1 MALTNICAE
10 SIRNKLFTVGNE
22 WGKKTSVALT
32 VAQAIDLFMTS
43 MVSEGKSAKTIKWY
57 RQMLAS
63 LRARWGENSLDAI
76 TTDDLRVWL
85 AERSTNQTLYEG
97 HGYRPAVTGAR
108 SVYTHHGYSRAA
120 RRFFAW
126 CVEEKKIASSPA
138 KSIKLPRLP
147 KKRAPKAA
155 ELSDISAMIDVAAK
169 TNPMAAAMLAI
180 ICSSGCRVG
189 GVTHLRRRDLSLDL
203 SEAQVTEKF
212 NKQRAIYLDECA
224 RDYLQRYLA
233 EHPCWPDD
241 FIFPG
246 RHKGKPMKCESV
258 WHLFERIAEAA
269 GVTGRFN
276 PHAMRH
282 LFSREWL
289 MSGGDLKS
297 LSETLG
303 HASVVVT
310 ADIYSN
316 YTENH
321 LKQKHQSHAVLL
333 KKAAPKPDETPTVK
347 GP

>member
-10 SIRNKLFTVGNE
+10 SIRNKLFTVSNE

-57 RQMLAS
+57 QQMLAS
-63 LRARWGENSLDAI
+63 LRARRGETSLDAI

-85 AERSTNQTLYEG
+85 AERSTSHTLYEG
-97 HGYRPAVTGAR
+97 HGYRPAITGTR

-155 ELSDISAMIDVAAK
+155 ELPDIRAMLDVATK

-189 GVTHLRRRDLSLDL
+189 GVTHLRRRDLSADL
-203 SEAQVTEKF
+203 SEACVTEKF
-212 NKQRAIYLDECA
+212 NKQRTIYLDERA
-224 RDYLQRYLA
+224 RDYLQRYLSG
-233 EHPCWPDD
+233 HPCGPDD

-246 RHKGKPMKCESV
+246 RRKGKPMNGESV
-258 WHLFERIAEAA
+258 WHLFERIAEEA
-269 GVTGRFN
+269 GVKDHFN
-276 PHAMRH
+276 PHAFRH
-282 LFSREWL
+282 AFAREWL
-289 MSGGDLKS
+289 MSNGDLKS

-316 YTENH
+316 YTEDH
-321 LKQKHQSHAVLL
+321 LKQKHRTHAVLL
-333 KKAAPKPDETPTVK
+333 KKVAPKPDETSTVRD
-347 GP
+347 P